1 MRSDLVEAPYI
12 DEFPLTLECKLLH
25 TVEIGLHTQFIGE
38 IVDTKVDERVL
49 PESGLPDPAQLE
61 AFVFAPECSAYHRIA
76 GRIGQAFSIG
86 KEI

>member
-1 MRSDLVEAPYI
+1 M
-12 DEFPLTLECKLLH
+12 
-25 TVEIGLHTQFIGE
+25 
-38 IVDTKVDERVL
+38 L

-76 GRIGQAFSIG
+76 GRIGQAFSMG